1 MIAIVCHRVGL
12 KSHCDSHTAEQQEMK
27 KIWNSPLQLL
37 ESESNSIITSNILNL
52 SLGASAGVAVTVRAG
67 RKSCKSKTSS
77 SCTWKKK
84 EANQKTG
91 RVCPSCGL
99 HMVAHYG
106 GMMSHF
112 PQHFPAGHA
121 AHCAH
126 PPVVSVLADLPE
138 TLPEMRQRLGDSS
151 DSDRKSWLW
160 HALAVTNRWTLQN
173 TSKYI
178 KIVLTDCAI
187 HLPLWSWH
195 ILASKPLG

>member
-1 MIAIVCHRVGL
+1 MSELWVAYGCTLWWHDV
-12 KSHCDSHTAEQQEMK
+12 
-27 KIWNSPLQLL
+27 PL
-37 ESESNSIITSNILNL
+37 
-52 SLGASAGVAVTVRAG
+52 
-67 RKSCKSKTSS
+67 
-77 SCTWKKK
+77 
-84 EANQKTG
+84 
-91 RVCPSCGL
+91 
-99 HMVAHYG
+99 
-106 GMMSHF
+106 

-178 KIVLTDCAI
+178 KI
-187 HLPLWSWH
+187 
-195 ILASKPLG
+195 K

>member
-1 MIAIVCHRVGL
+1 V
-12 KSHCDSHTAEQQEMK
+12 S
-27 KIWNSPLQLL
+27 
-37 ESESNSIITSNILNL
+37 L
-52 SLGASAGVAVTVRAG
+52 SQFALAG
-67 RKSCKSKTSS
+67 RVASPRLLAAAPE
-77 SCTWKKK
+77 KKK

-173 TSKYI
+173 TSK
-178 KIVLTDCAI
+178 
-187 HLPLWSWH
+187 
-195 ILASKPLG
+195 